1 MSIRTTRFAVV
12 ALGLAAQLAGGSSSG
27 QVLCLH
33 HGAGV
38 TLERAARGA
47 VRCDDAKE
55 PCVPDGLGLTP
66 GENHCHD
73 AAIAQPGIGRR
84 VLTVTGNTLAA
95 PGAHAVPALDVALAA
110 SVAARGIPH
119 GSPPPTRRSVVLQV

>member
-1 MSIRTTRFAVV
+1 MSIRTRRFAIL
-12 ALGLAAQLAGGSSSG
+12 ALVLAVQLAGGSSSG

-55 PCVPDGLGLTP
+55 PCVPGGLGLAP
-66 GENHCHD
+66 GDDHCHD

-84 VLTVTGNTLAA
+84 VSTVTANDLAVIT
-95 PGAHAVPALDVALAA
+95 AHGGPSLDLAFAA
-110 SVAARGIPH
+110 SAAARRMPP
-119 GSPPPTRRSVVLQV
+119 GSPSPNRRTIVLQV

>member
-1 MSIRTTRFAVV
+1 MSIRTGRFATL
-12 ALGLAAQLAGGSSSG
+12 ALVLAAQLVGGSSSG

-55 PCVPDGLGLTP
+55 PCAPGGFGLAP

-73 AAIAQPGIGRR
+73 SAIAQPGIGRR
-84 VLTVTGNTLAA
+84 ALTVTGSDLFALTVH
-95 PGAHAVPALDVALAA
+95 PVPVLDVVLALP
-110 SVAARGIPH
+110 VTARGMPR
-119 GSPPPTRRSVVLQV
+119 GSPLPTRRSIVLQV

>member
-1 MSIRTTRFAVV
+1 MRIRTTRFATL
-12 ALGLAAQLAGGSSSG
+12 ALVLAAQLAGGSGSG

-55 PCVPDGLGLTP
+55 PCVPDGLGLAP

-84 VLTVTGNTLAA
+84 ALTVTGNALAA
-95 PGAHAVPALDVALAA
+95 VAAYAVPVLDVAWCA
-110 SVAARGIPH
+110 SFAAR
-119 GSPPPTRRSVVLQV
+119 